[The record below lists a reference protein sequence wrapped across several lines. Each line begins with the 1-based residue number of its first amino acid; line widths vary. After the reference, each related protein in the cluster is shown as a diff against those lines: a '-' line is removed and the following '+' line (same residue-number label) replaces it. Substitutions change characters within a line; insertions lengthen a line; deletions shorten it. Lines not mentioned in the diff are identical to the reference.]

1 MLPLLAVYM
10 LCACAGVCV
19 LVCVCLSVG
28 PPTRQLAVAY
38 VDLTSTGR
46 YDLGPQSVLVLRDR
60 PVREICIKTH
70 SVAISQSLPFLWLKH
85 VEHAKSV
92 MRNN

>member
-46 YDLGPQSVLVLRDR
+46 YDLGPQSVLVMRDR
-60 PVREICIKTH
+60 PVREIYEKPFCCH
-70 SVAISQSLPFLWLKH
+70 FAIAAVSLAQAYGLCKLL
-85 VEHAKSV
+85 
-92 MRNN
+92 